1 MSQQALLEVRLDAC
15 HGMPPM
21 DARALR
27 FFCRQNVTS
36 ADAVRAAE
44 LQGRQDRATGVR
56 CMCAFCEGN
65 SNEIGGKERLR
76 QHYAALRHAQLTAAG
91 VDPAKRSLLIEAEI
105 NNGAAFQIA
114 PVTVTRTKGASK

>member
-65 SNEIGGKERLR
+65 SNEIGEG
-76 QHYAALRHAQLTAAG
+76 APAPALRRASPCTADRCG
-91 VDPAKRSLLIEAEI
+91 R
-105 NNGAAFQIA
+105 
-114 PVTVTRTKGASK
+114 